1 MHQLRFVRR
10 TGKFEQVVHLNGE
23 GHTMPAFTFEK
34 ISPPVRR
41 APAASTPKKPR
52 GLISQMIDRLA
63 ERRAR
68 RALQGD
74 RAISRDEK
82 QAE

>member
-1 MHQLRFVRR
+1 
-10 TGKFEQVVHLNGE
+10 
-23 GHTMPAFTFEK
+23 MPAFSFEK

-41 APAASTPKKPR
+41 TPAASTPKKPR

-68 RALQGD
+68 RALRGE
-74 RAISRDEK
+74 RAMRQDGK
-82 QAE
+82 AAE